1 MAVMMANSRRD
12 LEIHRYPAP
21 LYLLVMLIAL
31 VLQALMPRVVGQGRI
46 WFDIPLVITIYFA
59 LARRSPIGG
68 MLIGGVMGIFQDA
81 LTGHAI
87 GIYGIAKTISG
98 YLAASVGV
106 RIDVQNSLI
115 RVMLNF
121 SLTVLC
127 SAIYLFIYRVLLGM
141 EFAWNWPNTLFQA
154 VGNSVLALFVFP
166 LLDRFQVRD

>member
-21 LYLLVMLIAL
+21 LYLIVMLVALIA
-31 VLQALMPRVVGQGRI
+31 QALLPRLMGDRF

-68 MLIGGVMGIFQDA
+68 MLLGGVMGIFQDA
-81 LTGHAI
+81 LTHHAI
-87 GIYGIAKTISG
+87 GIYGIAKTIAG

-106 RIDVQNSLI
+106 RIDVQNTII

-127 SAIYLFIYRVLLGM
+127 TAIHLFIYRVLLGM
-141 EFAWNWPNTLFQA
+141 EFSWNWPNTLIQA
-154 VGNSVLALFVFP
+154 IGNSILALFIFP

>member
-1 MAVMMANSRRD
+1 MMANSRRD

-21 LYLLVMLIAL
+21 LYLIVMLVAL
-31 VLQALMPRVVGQGRI
+31 VGQALLPRILGSRF

-68 MLIGGVMGIFQDA
+68 MLLGGVMGIFQDA

-98 YLAASVGV
+98 YLAASVGL
-106 RIDVQNSLI
+106 RIDVQNTVI

-121 SLTVLC
+121 GLTVLC

-141 EFAWNWPNTLFQA
+141 EFSWNWPNTLIQA
-154 VGNSVLALFVFP
+154 IGNSILALFVFP
-166 LLDRFQVRD
+166 LLDRFQAKD

>member
-21 LYLLVMLIAL
+21 LYLVVMLVSL
-31 VLQALMPRVVGQGRI
+31 VGQALLPRILQDRF
-46 WFDIPLVITIYFA
+46 WFDIPLVITVYFA

-68 MLIGGVMGIFQDA
+68 MLLGGVMGIFQDA

-87 GIYGIAKTISG
+87 GIFGIGKTIAG

-106 RIDVQNSLI
+106 RIDVQNTII
-115 RVMLNF
+115 RIMLNF

-127 SAIYLFIYRVLLGM
+127 NAIYLFIYRVLLGM
-141 EFAWNWPNTLFQA
+141 EFSWNWPNTLIQA
-154 VGNSVLALFVFP
+154 IGNSVMALIIFP
-166 LLDRFQVRD
+166 LLDRFKVREE

>member
-1 MAVMMANSRRD
+1 MAVRMAVSRRD
-12 LEIHRYPAP
+12 LEIHQYPVP
-21 LYLLVMLIAL
+21 VYLLVMLVAL
-31 VLQALMPRVVGQGRI
+31 VLQALLPRVLGPRHI
-46 WFDIPLVITIYFA
+46 WYDFPLATPIYFA

-87 GIYGIAKTISG
+87 GVYGIAKTISG

-106 RIDVQNSLI
+106 RIDVQNTII

-141 EFAWNWPNTLFQA
+141 EFSWNWPNTLIQA
-154 VGNSVLALFVFP
+154 IGNSVLALFIFP

>member
-21 LYLLVMLIAL
+21 LYLIVMLVAL
-31 VLQALMPRVVGQGRI
+31 VGQALLPRILGSRF

-68 MLIGGVMGIFQDA
+68 MLLGGVMGIFQDA

-98 YLAASVGV
+98 YLAASVGL
-106 RIDVQNSLI
+106 RIDVQNTVI

-121 SLTVLC
+121 GLTVLC

-141 EFAWNWPNTLFQA
+141 EFSWNWPNTLIQA
-154 VGNSVLALFVFP
+154 IGNSILALFVFP
-166 LLDRFQVRD
+166 LLDRFQAKD